1 MSRSRTDQQARQRA
15 TLILQVRAGQITAQ
29 QAARQLGISR
39 QRYYQWESRAL
50 RALLTALENQPRGRP
65 RKVQDPEKHQLHLQ
79 VQQLQKQVHLFEQKE
94 KLRQM
99 IKAME
104 EPRSVRGSST
114 KKNSK

>member
-1 MSRSRTDQQARQRA
+1 MSRSRIDQQARQRA

-50 RALLTALENQPRGRP
+50 RALLTALENQPKGRP

-99 IKAME
+99 IKGME
-104 EPRSVRGSST
+104 ESRVRGSST

>member
-39 QRYYQWESRAL
+39 QRYYQWETRAL
-50 RALLTALENQPRGRP
+50 RALLTALQNQPRGRP
-65 RKVQDPEKHQLHLQ
+65 RKVRDPEKHQLHLQ
-79 VQQLQKQVHLFEQKE
+79 VQQLQKQVYLFQQKD
-94 KLRQM
+94 KLRQL
-99 IKAME
+99 IKSME
-104 EPRSVRGSST
+104 GSIRDSST